1 MDLFTRIT
9 SLGRVTKLICFL
21 SILFITN
28 SVVTIASEKR
38 SNFSYIGLKDN
49 DFEKIYKLNSIPF
62 EEYDFYENQIRT
74 FLGFYSI
81 ESEKSFFQDFLIMND
96 SKSIRELYKAKL
108 NDMTINKKI
117 NIIKR

>member
-1 MDLFTRIT
+1 MDLFNQIT
-9 SLGRVTKLICFL
+9 TLKRVKKLISFL

-28 SVVTIASEKR
+28 SLITNASEKR
-38 SNFSYIGLKDN
+38 ANFSNIGLKDN

-74 FLGFYSI
+74 FFGFYSL
-81 ESEKSFFQDFLIMND
+81 ESERNYFQDFSIMND
-96 SKSIRELYKAKL
+96 SKSIRQLYKAKSD
-108 NDMTINKKI
+108 DMTINKKI